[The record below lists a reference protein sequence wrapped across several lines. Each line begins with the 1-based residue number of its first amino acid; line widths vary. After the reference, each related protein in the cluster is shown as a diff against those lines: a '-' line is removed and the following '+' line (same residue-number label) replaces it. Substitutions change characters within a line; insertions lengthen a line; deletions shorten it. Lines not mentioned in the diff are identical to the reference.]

1 MKTSRNLDISIH
13 MLVLVHQKST
23 RMCREVVE
31 IDQSHA
37 PSLEI
42 VDIDRFE
49 RNQFDLTVAGILINF
64 AVEAVHRF
72 RVAFKDLEKSVSREQ
87 KKPGDFIAK
96 IVLGGSLDEHLDSVV
111 GDDLP
116 G

>member
-1 MKTSRNLDISIH
+1 MKTSWNVDISIR

-23 RMCREVVE
+23 RMYREIVE

-42 VDIDRFE
+42 AYINSFE

-64 AVEAVHRF
+64 AVESVHRF

-87 KKPGDFIAK
+87 KKPGDFITK
-96 IVLGGSLDEHLDSVV
+96 IVLGGSLDELLDSYV
-111 GDDLP
+111 GGDLLR
-116 G
+116 

>member
-1 MKTSRNLDISIH
+1 MKAAWNLDIPIQ
-13 MLVLVHQKST
+13 MLVLIHQKLT

-42 VDIDRFE
+42 GDIAWFE

-64 AVEAVHRF
+64 AVESVHRF
-72 RVAFKDLEKSVSREQ
+72 RVTFKDLEEPVSREQ

-96 IVLGGSLDEHLDSVV
+96 IVLGGSLHERLDSVV
-111 GDDLP
+111 GDDLFR
-116 G
+116 